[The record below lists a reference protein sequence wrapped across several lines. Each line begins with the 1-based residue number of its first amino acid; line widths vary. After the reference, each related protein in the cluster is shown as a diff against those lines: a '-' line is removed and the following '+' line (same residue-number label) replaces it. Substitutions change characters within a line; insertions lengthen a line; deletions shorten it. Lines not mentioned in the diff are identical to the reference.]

1 MIVATVSRESTSHL
15 PQSLKTAQAAIHL
28 PEVQQML
35 RRLSRHKLGI
45 FMPHMHGRQTGE
57 FESLPADIIQVE
69 SGLGVSFR
77 SAKEIE
83 NQAERFLPV
92 GWAWQAGA
100 STTVAICEM
109 DEEDEEEE
117 EEEEKKGD
125 TKRIIKHK
133 M

>member
-1 MIVATVSRESTSHL
+1 MIVATVSNGSTSGL

-35 RRLSRHKLGI
+35 RRLSKHKLGI
-45 FMPHMHGRQTGE
+45 FMPHMHGQNTGE
-57 FESLPADIIQVE
+57 FESLPADVIQVE

-77 SAKEIE
+77 SAEEIE
-83 NQAERFLPV
+83 NQAKRFLPV
-92 GWAWQAGA
+92 GWCWQADA
-100 STTVAICEM
+100 STAVAVCEM
-109 DEEDEEEE
+109 EEEE
-117 EEEEKKGD
+117 EEKEKEKKGD